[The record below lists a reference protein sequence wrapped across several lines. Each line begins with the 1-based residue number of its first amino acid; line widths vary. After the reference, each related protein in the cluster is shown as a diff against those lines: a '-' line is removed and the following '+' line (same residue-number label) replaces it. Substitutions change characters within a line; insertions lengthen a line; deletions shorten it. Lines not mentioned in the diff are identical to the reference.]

1 MVIVSGLYFRR
12 LHSLT
17 LRLIVLVS
25 LPSRPAYEQPATF
38 HIYIGRPRA
47 LCREAHGTLLDERE
61 CFRTDNVFARI
72 TRAER
77 RE

>member
-1 MVIVSGLYFRR
+1 MVIVSGLYFCR

-25 LPSRPAYEQPATF
+25 LPSRPAYEQPATS
-38 HIYIGRPRA
+38 HIYGRPRA

-72 TRAER
+72 TRAEK

>member
-25 LPSRPAYEQPATF
+25 LPSRPAYEQPATS
-38 HIYIGRPRA
+38 IYIGRPRA

-61 CFRTDNVFARI
+61 RYRTDDVFARI
-72 TRAER
+72 TRAEK

>member
-38 HIYIGRPRA
+38 HIYRKATG
-47 LCREAHGTLLDERE
+47 
-61 CFRTDNVFARI
+61 FM
-72 TRAER
+72 
-77 RE
+77 